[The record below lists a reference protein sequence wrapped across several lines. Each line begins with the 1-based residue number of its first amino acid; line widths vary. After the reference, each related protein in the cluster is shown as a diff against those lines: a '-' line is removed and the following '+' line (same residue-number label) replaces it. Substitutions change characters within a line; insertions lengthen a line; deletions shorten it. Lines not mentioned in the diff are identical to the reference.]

1 MSKNLINKCGIFFS
15 SLFMTASA
23 VYLYSP
29 VIGSHADSSATADIN
44 VEVGEVL
51 ALTLDKAA
59 LDLSVNP
66 NNFVSGTISASV
78 ATNSQYGYTLT
89 LEDVDNSANM
99 THANTNIDTVLT
111 SAFDGTKTSSTM
123 EDNTWGY
130 SLDAT
135 DFRKVPANG
144 SPVTLKTIATPIV
157 TEGDVT
163 SVTFGAMV
171 GNVPSGTYTDKVLF
185 TAYTNGASSNCDG
198 FFCIS
203 KMQEMTSSVC
213 EGTTTPLAS
222 ATEIDWDGSHEGDQN
237 YIPRTTLTD
246 TRDNKTYLVSK
257 FADGKCW
264 MSQSLDLVL
273 LSSTP
278 LTSADTDLNSKS
290 SWTPDTDTSTN
301 ISTFVVPEFW
311 QYEYENAPAHTAISY
326 RPGTTYYRNGVTSSS
341 TPSTND
347 GKSEWEKVGIYYDQ
361 DSAMAGSDNAIFENF
376 DLISWD
382 DDAGKT
388 APDSICPKGWRLPT
402 AGYSSGPDDVSTFAN
417 TYSDRLT
424 SDGPFNSILAL
435 TATGQIRDG
444 NLYEDVT
451 WGDFH
456 TSVISDKYYQS
467 AFIMTPYDQDA
478 TTKGITSMGWDS
490 VYRHRGYQLR
500 CVAR

>member
-1 MSKNLINKCGIFFS
+1 MSKNLINKCGVFFS
-15 SLFMTASA
+15 ALFVTASA

-29 VIGSHADSSATADIN
+29 VIGSHADSSATAEID

-51 ALTLDKAA
+51 SLTLDKTT
-59 LDLSVNP
+59 LDLSTTP
-66 NNFVSGTISASV
+66 NNFVSGFITASV
-78 ATNSQYGYTLT
+78 ATNSQYGYSLT
-89 LEDVDNSANM
+89 LEDVDSSSNL
-99 THANTNIDTVLT
+99 THTNTNIDTVLT

-135 DFRKVPANG
+135 DFSKVPVNG
-144 SPVTLKTIATPIV
+144 TPITLKTIATPIV
-157 TEGDVT
+157 TDGDLT
-163 SVTFGAMV
+163 NVTFGAKV
-171 GNVPSGTYTDKVLF
+171 GNIPSGTYTDKVLF
-185 TAYTNGASSNCDG
+185 TVYTNGTSSDCEG
-198 FFCIS
+198 LFCIS
-203 KMQEMTSSVC
+203 KMQEMTSSIC
-213 EGTTTPLAS
+213 EGTTTPLAT

-273 LSSTP
+273 SSSTP

-290 SWTPDTDTSTN
+290 SWTPDTNTSTD
-301 ISTFVVPEFW
+301 ITTFNAPEFW
-311 QYEYENAPAHTAISY
+311 QYDYEDAPAHTAISY
-326 RPGTTYYRNGVTSSS
+326 RPETTYYRNGVTSSS

-376 DLISWD
+376 NLLSWD

-402 AGYSSGPDDVSTFAN
+402 AGYSISPDDTSTLSS
-417 TYSDRLT
+417 TYSDLLT
-424 SDGPFNSILAL
+424 SDGPFNSILAF
-435 TATGQIRDG
+435 TATGQIRQG
-444 NLYEDVT
+444 SLYEDGT
-451 WGDFH
+451 WGAFH
-456 TSVISDKYYQS
+456 TSVISDRYYQS
-467 AFIMTPYDQDA
+467 AFTMSPYDQDA
-478 TTKGITSMGWDS
+478 TTKGITNMGSDTT
-490 VYRHRGYQLR
+490 YRHRGYQLR